1 VSAPAQPATQP
12 QTAATAE
19 TPARSAKRG
28 RLYAGT
34 SGFAYPSWV
43 PRFYTP
49 GKASRKLLTAYA
61 ARLPA
66 VELNN
71 TFYRRPAAETVA
83 RWLRET
89 PAQFRFCPKAQR
101 SATWRAW
108 LADGAAESM
117 AWLAGSLGDF
127 GDRLGAVLLS
137 APGTLERDDE
147 SLARLLDAVPAGLPL
162 ALALPH
168 PTWAADEVH
177 QLLDRHGVALVA
189 SDWDDGEE
197 PDLRRIGRFIYL
209 RLRRSSYSD
218 EDLDRWTRRF
228 EPFLADGM
236 DIYAFFRHDQEG
248 DSALRAEALLERC
261 RALMGP

>member
-1 VSAPAQPATQP
+1 MVVTGD
-12 QTAATAE
+12 
-19 TPARSAKRG
+19 RG
-28 RLYAGT
+28 QLYAGT

-43 PRFYTP
+43 PRFYAP

-89 PAQFRFCPKAQR
+89 PAHFRFCPKAQR

-108 LADGAAESM
+108 KEDGAAESM
-117 AWLAGSLGDF
+117 SWLAASLGVF
-127 GDRLGAVLLS
+127 GDRLGAVLMG
-137 APGTLERDDE
+137 APGIQERDDDA
-147 SLARLLDAVPAGLPL
+147 LARLLAAVPAGMPL

-168 PTWAADEVH
+168 PSWAADQVYR
-177 QLLDRHGVALVA
+177 QLDDHGVALVA
-189 SDWDDGEE
+189 SDWDDGDE

-218 EDLDRWTRRF
+218 ADLDRWAHRL
-228 EPFLADGM
+228 EPFLADGV
-236 DIYAFFRHDQEG
+236 DAYVFFRHDEDG
-248 DSALRAEALLERC
+248 ASALRAEALLDRW
-261 RALMGP
+261 RAFMGQ